1 MPGDGDSTA
10 RNASDRTCGSAWSL
24 ADAQPQALRP
34 AIPLASNV
42 TRVTPDLPPFGD
54 SLPLRDR
61 RCPVGARPRRVAN
74 VNLTQVRATG
84 PLGTYR
90 AFTDDVLRDGKHEQ
104 RTKSM
109 TALQDWLSFRP
120 VDQSVVRDMVC
131 RPFRT

>member
-1 MPGDGDSTA
+1 
-10 RNASDRTCGSAWSL
+10 
-24 ADAQPQALRP
+24 
-34 AIPLASNV
+34 
-42 TRVTPDLPPFGD
+42 
-54 SLPLRDR
+54 
-61 RCPVGARPRRVAN
+61 
-74 VNLTQVRATG
+74 VRATG

-131 RPFRT
+131 RPFRTVLGTAVAADTVEEIEELKLLTPGVERC